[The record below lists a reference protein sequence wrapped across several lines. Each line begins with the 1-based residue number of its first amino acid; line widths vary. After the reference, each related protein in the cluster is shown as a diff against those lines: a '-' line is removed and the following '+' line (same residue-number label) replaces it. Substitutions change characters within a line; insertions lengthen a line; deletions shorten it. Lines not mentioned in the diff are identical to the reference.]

1 MPLIGMVAAMQSP
14 ESFRGW
20 VSIYDHHRPELFAE
34 YPNVARGLIMII
46 VSRYLPQSLLVNR
59 EGVIRIDEHSIESPL
74 IINHLRS
81 IQEPEHI
88 EKILVIDKLKMSIHE
103 IEMPIK
109 AFLFDILDLSS
120 IDKLDQLP
128 RDGSH
133 VILA

>member
-46 VSRYLPQSLLVNR
+46 VSRYLPQSLLVNS

-120 IDKLDQLP
+120 IDKLDQLS